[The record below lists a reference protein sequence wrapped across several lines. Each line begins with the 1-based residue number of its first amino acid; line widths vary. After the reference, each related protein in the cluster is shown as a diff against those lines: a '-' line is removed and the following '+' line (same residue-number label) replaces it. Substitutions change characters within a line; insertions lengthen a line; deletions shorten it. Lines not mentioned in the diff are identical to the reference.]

1 MLKEKWTALK
11 ERVTNNP
18 SFTVKEQ
25 LGYAGGVFGNE
36 MGQDSVNTFSDKFFR
51 DFMGID
57 NRLMTIMGNVFTA
70 FGLVLAPLAGNVV
83 DTPVR
88 PGKRTPT
95 KTVLLLSPIPFAVA
109 SMLLFV
115 VPFHDAFC
123 NFLWTLIIKL
133 IYNAADAFY
142 DTSLTAMSLRM
153 TTNAKDRKNFFTLA
167 TLAQSL
173 GSMLPGWLI
182 PIVVGSAKTPSGKQA
197 GYFFVA
203 LAFCMLGL
211 AAMSAPYFTL
221 NEKLR
226 VEKRPDKVKINWDR
240 KTLVTVLH
248 SRSFVTVQIGN
259 FFEQIRQLSYK
270 LLPYIYEDCFGDYK
284 MKAVIDAVSGTLSY
298 AGLAAVPVLNSRFS
312 ARTIMSGSY
321 AFTGVFYS
329 LMALFGLNYKKDKI
343 RRFRYLIGLLIGIS
357 GMPNNAIIATK
368 KVLIGDATDYMEWY
382 STREYGMPIRSEG
395 LISSTQSILGTVYNF
410 IRTNFYNI
418 GFERIN
424 YNEGASKSGV
434 EQTAQTLRGLY
445 LMFTLCG
452 VFGNLC
458 AAGTYLFDN
467 FTGKRKAAVM
477 AELEAFRAKRE
488 ELQNEIEE
496 DSASENE

>member
-1 MLKEKWTALK
+1 MIREKLISLKEKI
-11 ERVTNNP
+11 TNNP

-51 DFMGID
+51 DFMGIE
-57 NRLMTIMGNVFTA
+57 NRLMTIMGNIFTVT
-70 FGLVLAPLAGNVV
+70 GLAVAPIAGNVV

-88 PGKRTPT
+88 QGKRTPT

-115 VPFHDAFC
+115 VPFSNAFY
-123 NFLWTLIIKL
+123 NFLWTLVIKL
-133 IYNAADAFY
+133 IYNTADAFY

-167 TLAQSL
+167 TLAQAL

-182 PIVVGSAKTPSGKQA
+182 PLVVGSAKTPSGKQA

-203 LAFCMLGL
+203 LAFCVLGL
-211 AAMSAPYFTL
+211 AAMFAPYFTL

-240 KTLVTVLH
+240 NTIATVLH

-284 MKAVIDAVSGTLSY
+284 MKAIIDAVSGTLSY
-298 AGLAAVPVLNSRFS
+298 AGLASVPFLNSRFS

-329 LMALFGLNYKKDKI
+329 LMALFGIKYKKDRI

-382 STREYGMPIRSEG
+382 STKEFGTPIRSEG
-395 LISSTQSILGTVYNF
+395 LISTTQSILGTAYNF
-410 IRTNFYNI
+410 IRTNFYNVS
-418 GFERIN
+418 FEKIR
-424 YNEGASKSGV
+424 YSEGASKAGL
-434 EQTAQTLRGLY
+434 EQSDGTLRGLY

-452 VFGNLC
+452 VFGNLL
-458 AAGTYLFDN
+458 AAATYLFDN
-467 FTGKRKAAVM
+467 FTGKRKEAIM
-477 AELEAFRAKRE
+477 AELLAFRARRE
-488 ELQNEIEE
+488 ELREEIG
-496 DSASENE
+496 ASETG

>member
-1 MLKEKWTALK
+1 MLKERWTALK
-11 ERVTNNP
+11 EKVTNNP

-51 DFMGID
+51 DFMGIE

-70 FGLVLAPLAGNVV
+70 FGLLIAPIAGNVV
-83 DTPVR
+83 DTPVPLNR
-88 PGKRTPT
+88 RTPT
-95 KTVLLLSPIPFAVA
+95 KTVLLYAPVPFAVA

-115 VPFHDAFC
+115 VPFHQSFY

-153 TTNAKDRKNFFTLA
+153 TTDAKDRKNFFTLA
-167 TLAQSL
+167 TLAQAL

-182 PIVVGSAKTPSGKQA
+182 PLVVGSAKTPSGKQS
-197 GYFFVA
+197 GYFVVA
-203 LAFCMLGL
+203 LVFCILGL
-211 AAMSAPYFTL
+211 AAMYGPYFTL
-221 NEKLR
+221 TEKLR
-226 VEKRPDKVKINWDR
+226 VEKRPDKAKINWDR
-240 KTLVTVLH
+240 KTLATVLH

-312 ARTIMSGSY
+312 ARTVMSGSY
-321 AFTGVFYS
+321 AFTGLFYS
-329 LMALFGLNYKKDKI
+329 VMALFGLKYKTEKI
-343 RRFRYLIGLLIGIS
+343 RKYRWLIGLLIGIS
-357 GMPNNAIIATK
+357 GMPNNAVIASK

-382 STREYGMPIRSEG
+382 STKEFGTPIRSEG
-395 LISSTQSILGTVYNF
+395 LISTTQSILGTAYNF

-418 GFERIN
+418 SFERIH
-424 YNEGASKSGV
+424 YNEGASGTGV
-434 EQTAQTLRGLY
+434 EQTPQTLRGLF

-467 FTGKRKAAVM
+467 FTGARKAAIM

-488 ELQNEIEE
+488 TLRESLE
-496 DSASENE
+496 ENECEDR